1 MPPVFLS
8 GLNCILLLAAA
19 ATDIYSPQHISQI
32 VQFVSEKNCLQFFGI
47 FLAVY
52 FLFSSVRFCATPV
65 SYNYF
70 SNFRIKELQLSPFL
84 YVYCSCKREKRLF
97 MDFFVCVQV
106 SGIVV
111 CLLRVNGDLFE
122 LHLSYFF
129 PLQTFR
135 LEGVKIGGGSSI

>member
-1 MPPVFLS
+1 MFLS
-8 GLNCILLLAAA
+8 GLKCILLLAAA

-70 SNFRIKELQLSPFL
+70 SNFRIKELDTTLSL
-84 YVYCSCKREKRLF
+84 SICVLF
-97 MDFFVCVQV
+97 MQKGKKVIQGFFVCVQV